1 MKSKPILI
9 ALLLG
14 VAIVCM
20 VLSEPSKTPT
30 AEQKPAGDVEL
41 TTLKPLIRRSSV
53 QSLEN
58 WTPPNPQQQAPEPVP
73 ERMKRATDDPYVAEL
88 LATFRPVEIGQVQ
101 TSSKGKQQLL
111 INGNLVF
118 EAQRIG
124 SRSISSKGVLFVDA
138 VIGELV
144 PIEQAEANADG
155 KLVGSPREIWR
166 VMPGGTSEK
175 ISPAGIDA
183 SNPVVSPDGSNV
195 AYTGRE
201 IDANGFPG
209 TRRLYVVDLM
219 SNEVRVFGETGH
231 VHNYTVRAIDW
242 RQEGKVLRAIED
254 WGETGG
260 HMKLKQVRV
269 Q

>member
-1 MKSKPILI
+1 MKSKPIII
-9 ALLLG
+9 ALLAG
-14 VAIVCM
+14 VAVVGM
-20 VLSEPSKTPT
+20 VLLKPSKTPT
-30 AEQKPAGDVEL
+30 TEQKPGADVKP
-41 TTLKPLIRRSSV
+41 TTLKPSIRRPTV
-53 QSLEN
+53 QTLQN
-58 WTPPNPQQQAPEPVP
+58 WTPPNPQQQAPKPVP

-88 LATFRPVEIGQVQ
+88 LATFKPVEIGQIQ
-101 TSSKGKQQLL
+101 TSNEGKQQLML
-111 INGNLVF
+111 NGKIVF
-118 EAQRIG
+118 EARHIG
-124 SRSISSKGVLFVDA
+124 SRSISANGVLFVEA
-138 VIGELV
+138 VTGELV

-166 VMPGGTSEK
+166 VLPDGTSGK
-175 ISPAGIDA
+175 ITPSGIDA
-183 SNPVVSPDGSNV
+183 SNPVTSPDGSNV

-209 TRRLYVVDLM
+209 ARRLYVVNLT

-242 RQEGKVLRAIED
+242 HQEGKVLRAIED